1 MEEARQRLSYAEV
14 RQWAAYRNKHGRL
27 DAGQRVERAMAQL
40 SALYANSHR
49 KKDAEPLT
57 IYDFLPH
64 GQRPADSLE
73 QAMATWG

>member
-1 MEEARQRLSYAEV
+1 
-14 RQWAAYRNKHGRL
+14 
-27 DAGQRVERAMAQL
+27 MAQL